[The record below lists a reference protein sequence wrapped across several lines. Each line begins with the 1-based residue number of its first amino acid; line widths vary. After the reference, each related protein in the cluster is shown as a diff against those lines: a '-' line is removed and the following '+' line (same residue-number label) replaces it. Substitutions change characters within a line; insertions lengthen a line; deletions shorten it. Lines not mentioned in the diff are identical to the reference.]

1 MKKFV
6 VIITV
11 ICALI
16 NFENVQAQTEINV
29 EGATPV
35 ASQVLEDVSGYL
47 NTPYR
52 MEFVLNHGYLAITD
66 IDNQPSLHI
75 VEFSG
80 IDNYGYLAGLGREGR
95 GPSEYLSPNVVIDAA
110 DENAFYVHD
119 ANGMKLVKYSSE
131 LSPLPKEEQMIR
143 PNGLPITVHKF
154 NDQFIVNGITVNG
167 KFELLDNEGNSIRVV
182 GDPISLG
189 SDLPSSALAQIWHS
203 YSAFSPSE
211 QKIAI
216 FSKAADRAELFDLST
231 GEKVSEFVDS
241 RFPVP
246 DVRIENV
253 DGTPRML
260 PGRNAK
266 NAFSWVTSN
275 GNYLYALYS
284 GEPDD
289 SETSNYGKYIIM
301 FDWDLNLLEKYELD
315 HHSFTIL
322 ANNEGDI
329 FSIQHDPVPAIRFI
343 SAEDLQK

>member
-1 MKKFV
+1 M
-6 VIITV
+6 
-11 ICALI
+11 CS
-16 NFENVQAQTEINV
+16 ENVIAQNEINV
-29 EGATPV
+29 VSATPV
-35 ASQVLEDVSGYL
+35 DSQILEDVTGFL

-52 MEFVLNHGYLAITD
+52 MEFVLNHNYLAITD

-80 IDNYGYLAGLGREGR
+80 IDNYEYVTGLGREGR
-95 GPSEYLSPNVVIDAA
+95 GPSEYLSPNVIIDAT

-131 LSPLPKEEQMIR
+131 LTPLAKEEQIIR
-143 PNGLPITVHKF
+143 PNGLPITMHIF
-154 NDQFIVNGITVNG
+154 NDQFIVNGITVGG

-189 SDLPSSALAQIWHS
+189 SELPSSALAQVWHS
-203 YSAFSPSE
+203 YSAFSPNE
-211 QKIAI
+211 EKIAI
-216 FSKAADRAELFDLST
+216 FSRAADRAELFDLST
-231 GEKVSEFVDS
+231 GDKVSEFVDS

-266 NAFSWVTSN
+266 NAFSWATSN
-275 GNYLYALYS
+275 SNYLYALYS

-289 SETSNYGKYIIM
+289 SETSNYGKYIFV
-301 FDWDLNLLEKYELD
+301 FDWNLNLLETYELD

-322 ANNEGDI
+322 ANEEGDI
-329 FSIQHDPVPAIRFI
+329 FSIQHNPVPAIRYI
-343 SAEDLQK
+343 SAEDIQK